1 MDNLSSKKS
10 KFKLKNFLIAMF
22 VLMIGIGAYSVYT
35 SGYTIED
42 GVVMKDADNA
52 KRNGL
57 LKNLK
62 DKKDTEKI
70 IVNTKSFKD
79 IKEQAKKADKVYK
92 SDDTYVLEFNS
103 EEEKESIEKELNK
116 KDVNI
121 EKSYELKVSEN
132 EQKTTSEKT
141 DETSSNEVWTDNKIS
156 DVIKKNKV
164 TVAVIDSGLN
174 ISDVE
179 KSRIVGGYSF
189 TDSDW
194 KTDENGHGTDITKV
208 ILSNTFDNVSVMPL
222 KIVGKDGTTNLE
234 SLLFAMRKAI
244 DEQVNVIN
252 ISLSGEGE
260 SKLLENLIN
269 EATSKNI
276 IVNVAAGNDGSDEN
290 KFFPANIKSAI
301 AVGSL
306 DKDNNIASFSNHGS
320 DVDIYVNGV
329 NVQVEEAEVS
339 GTSMSTALVSSYA
352 AMLKGYMSTMDR
364 DMALEILKN
373 NNLDTDDKASYI
385 NWNTNV
391 LDYLKTEYNW
401 KKLDLS
407 SADKKELEQ
416 RLKVSAK
423 NYSYTFHFNINYD
436 KLITSDA
443 GYYYVHDASVKNNS
457 KKDVA
462 NNLLYYKSN
471 PSCVTCGVTPFTFTT
486 TSNNTAHWSF
496 TVSGNFR
503 SHTPYVHIWG
513 NTTTGYTLGRIT
525 DSVDNMYT
533 VSLSGEDLSKGVVN
547 RVVDCGIY
555 KGSWW
560 NRDKDTNWNYYLR
573 SNNSTDTI
581 NLIFSPNKYPVT
593 YNGNGGTY
601 NGAKT
606 WSENATYNQDYYTQS
621 NNNFFTRTDY
631 EFIGWNEKAD
641 GTGTDWTNY
650 IGKPWKYQYTTGV
663 TLYAQWKRVNYN
675 ITYDGNGGTYNGAK
689 TWSEKVAYNSQY
701 KTWKNFFD
709 RPGFTFIGWNEK
721 KDGTGVDW
729 TDYID
734 KEWKWTY
741 TDDVTLYAQWK
752 MNDSY
757 SITYDTNGGS
767 IPSKSS
773 TSNYKIIPNG
783 EYLIRST
790 LGSGSRY
797 IHAEWDGYYN
807 FGPTLCLYD
816 SGSSSVTQS
825 VWIFERY
832 KDTEYYYITN
842 KYSGKALR
850 AYNTNDMFCAQ
861 INKQE
866 KTDAFLWKIKSS
878 TNGAV
883 QIINKATNRYIT
895 VNSGIDANNSRI
907 LAWSYLGTQQENWML
922 ESVSKKSYPNRY
934 AIQGLSSI
942 YINSINPIRENYT
955 FLGWNTEKDGSGT
968 TYKAEN
974 LYNYTGTKN
983 VTLYAQWKSK
993 TYTNTLRYDA
1003 NGGTGA
1009 PITQTEKVTYPNTA
1023 SKFTVSNVKPTKP
1036 GYTFTGWYT
1045 AANGGSKVGTQYTV
1059 GSNNQEKN
1067 QSATLYAHWTAN
1079 TYTVIYN
1086 GNKPSSASNNV
1097 TGSTPTSTHYYGQA
1111 KKLTKN
1117 GFGLKGWT
1125 FIGWSIT
1132 NNENSVPKYDDEE
1145 SVIDLTDQNNGV
1157 VYLYAQWEPGEYN
1170 IVYKP
1175 NGSNECS
1182 ELNQTRFFDMEYKL
1196 HSNSN
1201 NRFVRTGYKLTGWNT
1216 KADLSGKH
1224 YNLGEKYKN
1233 LADPGQSK
1241 ILYAEW
1247 TPNNYNLRIDPNGG
1261 YRVADG
1267 STSVITVQKDYDS
1280 TEDISE
1286 RRRTGYTLTG
1296 YIMNNS
1302 NNGST
1307 TDLGGATFT
1316 FNSSSKT
1323 GVFKQGTVPITLTAQ
1338 WTANKYTN
1346 TLKYD
1351 ANGGSGAPASQT
1363 ASVTYPN
1370 TASKFTV
1377 SNVKPSRTG
1386 YTFIGWYTAAN
1397 GGTKVEITY
1406 TVGSN
1411 NQAKNQSATLY
1422 AHWSANKY
1430 TNTLSYD
1437 ANGGSGAPA
1446 SQTATV
1452 TYPNTASKFTVSNVK
1467 PSRTGYTFIGWYT
1480 AANGGSK
1487 VGTTYI
1493 VGKDNQEK
1501 NQSATLYAHWK
1512 ANTYIVTLQP
1522 SGGSLNVEDGSI
1534 TKNSDGS
1541 ATFKVT
1547 YDTTNYYNLGI
1558 TASKTGYQVN
1568 GFYDNTLG
1576 GKKLWDNGGACLNDG
1591 TYWLNN
1597 KWHYAGD
1604 VTLYVQWTANTYTI
1618 KYDGNGATGGST
1630 ASSNH
1635 TYDSAKTLTPN
1646 GFVKTGYTF
1655 NGWNTQANG
1664 KGTSYPNKAYVKNL
1678 TAVNN
1683 STVTL
1688 YAQWKANTYTVTYNS
1703 NKPVNASTTISGT
1716 MSKDTATYDQNYT
1729 TRANG
1734 FKLPG
1739 YTFVGWNEKADGT
1752 GTDWTG
1758 YINKPWRWTYTKNV
1772 TLYAQWKANTY
1783 TVTYDSNKPAN
1794 ASTTIS
1800 GTMPTDTATFD
1811 QNYTTRANGFTLSG
1825 YTFAGWNEKADGTGT
1840 DWTGYIN
1847 KPWRWTY
1854 TKNVTLYAQWKANTY
1869 TIKLDGN
1876 GNTSGTMSNIN
1887 ATFDKDIKL
1896 PASTFRKTEYHFIG
1910 WSTTKNGEV
1919 KYKDGATIK
1928 NLTPEQ
1934 GKTVTLYAV
1943 WKELPKAKGVDI
1955 AIIKDDGVK
1964 MINNNTLESFV
1975 RTELQ
1980 LTIANNEDNITLQS
1994 YKILNLDEIKSKI
2007 NNTESQSEIEIKV
2020 EVTYSTGDKSYK
2032 VINKDGT
2039 PCKLKVL
2046 TLVLGDSEQTYT
2058 RYIEDD
2064 GTLKA
2069 NSSWR
2074 TTTKKTLLEEALN
2087 KDLDSIP
2094 SKDITK

>member
-1 MDNLSSKKS
+1 MDNLSSRKS

-22 VLMIGIGAYSVYT
+22 VLMIGVGAYSIYT
-35 SGYTIED
+35 SGYAIED
-42 GVVMKDADNA
+42 GVIMKDADNA
-52 KRNGL
+52 KRNGF

-79 IKEQAKKADKVYK
+79 IKEQAKKADKIYK

-103 EEEKESIEKELNK
+103 EEEKENIEKELNE
-116 KDVNI
+116 KDVTI

-132 EQKTTSEKT
+132 EKKITSEKT

-156 DVIKKNKV
+156 DVIQKNKV

-174 ISDVE
+174 VSDID

-222 KIVGKDGTTNLE
+222 KIVSKDGTTNLE

-306 DKDNNIASFSNHGS
+306 DKDNNIASFSNHGT

-373 NNLDTDDKASYI
+373 NNLDTDDKAAYI

-401 KKLDLS
+401 EKLDLS
-407 SADKKELEQ
+407 NADKKELEQ

-443 GYYYVHDASVKNNS
+443 GYYYVHDANVKNNS

-471 PSCVTCGVTPFTFTT
+471 PSCVTCNATPFTFTT

-496 TVSGNFR
+496 TVSGNFKR
-503 SHTPYVHIWG
+503 HTPYVHIWG
-513 NTTTGYTLGRIT
+513 NTTTGYTLDKIT
-525 DSVDNMYT
+525 DSVENMYT
-533 VSLSGEDLSKGVVN
+533 VSLSGEDLSKGVIN

-560 NRDKDTNWNYYLR
+560 NRDSDTNWNYYLR

-581 NLIFSPNKYPVT
+581 NLIFSPNKYTVT
-593 YNGNGGTY
+593 YDGNGGTY

-606 WSENATYNQDYYTQS
+606 WSEPATYNQNYYTQS

-650 IGKPWKYQYTTGV
+650 IGQPWKYQYTTGV

-807 FGPTLCLYD
+807 FGPTLCLYTGGGN
-816 SGSSSVTQS
+816 STTQT

-832 KDTEYYYITN
+832 KNTEYYYITN

-850 AYNTNDMFCAQ
+850 AYNSNDMFCAQ

-866 KTDAFLWKIKSS
+866 TTDAFLWKIKSS

-883 QIINKATNRYIT
+883 QIINKATDRYIT

-907 LAWSYLGTQQENWML
+907 LAWPYLGTQQENWIL
-922 ESVSKKSYPNRY
+922 ESVSNKSYPNRY

-968 TYKAEN
+968 TYKAED

-993 TYTNTLRYDA
+993 TYTNTLNYNA

-1009 PITQTEKVTYPNTA
+1009 PITQTAKVTYPNTA
-1023 SKFTVSNVKPTKP
+1023 STFTVSTTKPTRT
-1036 GYTFTGWYT
+1036 GYTFAGWYT
-1045 AANGGSKVGTQYTV
+1045 AASGGTKVGTTYIVGKNNQEKNQSATLYAQWTANKYTNTLNYDANGGSGAPASQTVSVTYPNTASTFTISSTKPSRMGYTFAGWYTAASGGTKVGTEYTV
-1059 GSNNQEKN
+1059 GSKDQAKN

-1079 TYTVIYN
+1079 NYT
-1086 GNKPSSASNNV
+1086 
-1097 TGSTPTSTHYYGQA
+1097 
-1111 KKLTKN
+1111 
-1117 GFGLKGWT
+1117 
-1125 FIGWSIT
+1125 
-1132 NNENSVPKYDDEE
+1132 
-1145 SVIDLTDQNNGV
+1145 
-1157 VYLYAQWEPGEYN
+1157 
-1170 IVYKP
+1170 
-1175 NGSNECS
+1175 
-1182 ELNQTRFFDMEYKL
+1182 
-1196 HSNSN
+1196 
-1201 NRFVRTGYKLTGWNT
+1201 
-1216 KADLSGKH
+1216 
-1224 YNLGEKYKN
+1224 
-1233 LADPGQSK
+1233 
-1241 ILYAEW
+1241 
-1247 TPNNYNLRIDPNGG
+1247 
-1261 YRVADG
+1261 
-1267 STSVITVQKDYDS
+1267 
-1280 TEDISE
+1280 
-1286 RRRTGYTLTG
+1286 
-1296 YIMNNS
+1296 
-1302 NNGST
+1302 
-1307 TDLGGATFT
+1307 
-1316 FNSSSKT
+1316 
-1323 GVFKQGTVPITLTAQ
+1323 
-1338 WTANKYTN
+1338 
-1346 TLKYD
+1346 
-1351 ANGGSGAPASQT
+1351 
-1363 ASVTYPN
+1363 
-1370 TASKFTV
+1370 
-1377 SNVKPSRTG
+1377 
-1386 YTFIGWYTAAN
+1386 
-1397 GGTKVEITY
+1397 
-1406 TVGSN
+1406 
-1411 NQAKNQSATLY
+1411 
-1422 AHWSANKY
+1422 
-1430 TNTLSYD
+1430 
-1437 ANGGSGAPA
+1437 
-1446 SQTATV
+1446 
-1452 TYPNTASKFTVSNVK
+1452 
-1467 PSRTGYTFIGWYT
+1467 
-1480 AANGGSK
+1480 
-1487 VGTTYI
+1487 
-1493 VGKDNQEK
+1493 
-1501 NQSATLYAHWK
+1501 
-1512 ANTYIVTLQP
+1512 VTLQP
-1522 SGGSLNVEDGSI
+1522 SGGSLNIGDGSI

-1541 ATFKVT
+1541 ATFKVI

-1568 GFYDNTLG
+1568 GFYDNTSG
-1576 GKKLWDNGGACLNDG
+1576 GKKLWNNGGACLNDG

-1618 KYDGNGATGGST
+1618 KYDGNGAIGGST

-1664 KGTSYPNKAYVKNL
+1664 KGTSYSDKASVKNL

-1683 STVTL
+1683 ST
-1688 YAQWKANTYTVTYNS
+1688 
-1703 NKPVNASTTISGT
+1703 
-1716 MSKDTATYDQNYT
+1716 
-1729 TRANG
+1729 
-1734 FKLPG
+1734 
-1739 YTFVGWNEKADGT
+1739 
-1752 GTDWTG
+1752 
-1758 YINKPWRWTYTKNV
+1758 V

-1800 GTMPTDTATFD
+1800 GTMSKDTATYN
-1811 QNYTTRANGFTLSG
+1811 QNYTTRANGYTLSG
-1825 YTFAGWNEKADGTGT
+1825 YTFVGWNEKADGTGT

-1876 GNTSGTMSNIN
+1876 ENTSGTMSNIN
-1887 ATFDKDIKL
+1887 ATFDKEIKL

-1919 KYKDGATIK
+1919 KYKDGETIK
-1928 NLTPEQ
+1928 NLTPDQ

-1975 RTELQ
+1975 HTELQ

-2032 VINKDGT
+2032 VINKDGN
-2039 PCKLKVL
+2039 PCMLKVL